1 VLSSERTD
9 GPPAAEPASPRARW
23 YRLYRLY
30 RRPAPWAGGLRV
42 PLVCWVVTRLL
53 TVGAALAGAGG
64 SGDEVHVLYP
74 AWAAELAHGHFP
86 FHDTQW
92 QYPPVAGLVFLAPRA
107 LPFLGYATA
116 FALLMLLC
124 DAVVTALLARAARGP
139 DRVNHGLWLW
149 TLGLPL
155 LFQLP
160 YIRFDVAVTALAVG
174 GVLLLDRSP
183 VGGGALAALGG
194 LVKAWPVLVLVGAP
208 RGRTT
213 RRSWTSAVVTALL
226 ASGVLALAFSH
237 AFSFLSEQGSRGV
250 EIESLPGSLLLAAR
264 RFGYHGGIHYRY
276 GSFQV
281 GGSGVDAIA
290 TALLAL
296 TVLGFGWLLWWRL
309 RARHWGPA
317 TAADAAL
324 TAMLVFVTTSRV
336 ISPQYLVWLI
346 GLGAV
351 CLAFRASSQR
361 PVALALLPLTVLTTL
376 VYPVLW
382 QPLLHGQALATALLL
397 LRDAGLLAVTLWSA
411 RRLWQATR

>member
-1 VLSSERTD
+1 MLSPERTD
-9 GPPAAEPASPRARW
+9 GPPAAEAASPAVRW
-23 YRLYRLY
+23 YRFERYR
-30 RRPAPWAGGLRV
+30 PGAWAGGVRA
-42 PLVCWVVTRLL
+42 PLVCWVLTRLL

-64 SGDEVHVLYP
+64 AGDEVHVLYP
-74 AWAAELAHGHFP
+74 AWAAQLAHGHFP

-124 DAVVTALLARAARGP
+124 DAAVALLLARAARGGG
-139 DRVNHGLWLW
+139 RANHGLWLW

-155 LFQLP
+155 LLQLP

-174 GVLLLDRSP
+174 AVLLLDRSP

-213 RRSWTSAVVTALL
+213 RRSWASALVTALL
-226 ASGVLALAFSH
+226 ASGALALTFSH
-237 AFSFLSEQGSRGV
+237 ASSFLGEQSSRGV
-250 EIESLPGSLLLAAR
+250 EIESLPGSLLLVAR
-264 RFGYHGGIHYRY
+264 HLGYHGSVHYRY

-281 GGSGVDAIA
+281 GGPGVSTIA
-290 TALLAL
+290 TAALAL

-309 RARHWGPA
+309 RARHWSPA

-324 TAMLVFVTTSRV
+324 VAMLIFVTSSRV

-351 CLAFRASSQR
+351 CLVFRESSQR
-361 PVALALLPLTVLTTL
+361 PVALALLPLTALTTL
-376 VYPVLW
+376 VYPLLW
-382 QPLLHGQALATALLL
+382 QPLLHGQSLATAVLL

-411 RRLWQATR
+411 RRLWLATR